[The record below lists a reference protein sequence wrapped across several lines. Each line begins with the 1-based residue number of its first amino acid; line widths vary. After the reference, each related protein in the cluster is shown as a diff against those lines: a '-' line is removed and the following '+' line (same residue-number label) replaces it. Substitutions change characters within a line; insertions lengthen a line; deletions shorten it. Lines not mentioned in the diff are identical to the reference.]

1 MTAKTVRSVS
11 MQELAPAIVQAIQTG
26 GSAELTVTGRSMTP
40 FLRDRVSRV
49 RLTAISQP
57 KRGDVV
63 LYRRQNGGYVL
74 HRIAAC
80 CVRRDF
86 FSLIKGKNRHA
97 DHFVLHERLADTL
110 TLAVVNQIGKPQRC
124 LFFDVLIYI
133 LSSFSDSLLRILPN
147 IKVLLRIFLPDAP
160 GRAKQKGCP
169 CAGMPRRPLLS
180 NSMWQSGIKKTPS
193 KRMESF

>member
-49 RLTAISQP
+49 RLAAISQP

-80 CVRRDF
+80 CGDAQTVLELSIRRDQ
-86 FSLIKGKNRHA
+86 LIAVMTAFARSEKWRGCDDPAYR
-97 DHFVLHERLADTL
+97 LWWRLRLAD
-110 TLAVVNQIGKPQRC
+110 RR
-124 LFFDVLIYI
+124 
-133 LSSFSDSLLRILPN
+133 LRHLW
-147 IKVLLRIFLPDAP
+147 LRV
-160 GRAKQKGCP
+160 C
-169 CAGMPRRPLLS
+169 RRLGFGA
-180 NSMWQSGIKKTPS
+180 Q
-193 KRMESF
+193 